1 MQKKN
6 PTTAI
11 PKFICGDCLEEMR
24 RLPDACV
31 DLVFSSPP
39 YEDCRTY
46 NIGFALK
53 GQAWVDWMIEV
64 YKESLRVCRG
74 LVAFVVQGR
83 TRSYRWSATP
93 ALLMA
98 DLHRA
103 GIHLRDCLFYHRI
116 GIPGSGS
123 YDWLRHDVEYIV
135 CATNGGRLAW
145 SNNTAMGHIPKC
157 PPGGPMSNRRA
168 DGRRVGHMDTH
179 HTKNGGPKGTRF
191 TVPEISNPGNLIECG
206 NVGGGNIGSCIAHK
220 NEAPFSEKLAE
231 WMIRSFCPPDGV
243 VLDPFAGSFTTCAV
257 ALRLGRRWSGIDI
270 RESQIR
276 LGKRRILE
284 AKQKLRKERQHG

>member
-11 PKFICGDCLEEMR
+11 PKFICGDCLDVMR

-53 GQAWVDWMIEV
+53 GQAWVSWMVEV

-103 GIHLRDCLFYHRI
+103 GIHLRDCLFYHRV

-135 CATNGGRLAW
+135 CATNGGRLPW
-145 SNNTAMGHIPKC
+145 SDNVAMGGPPKYDT
-157 PPGGPMSNRRA
+157 GGPCSHRRTDGNRVRSDRGA
-168 DGRRVGHMDTH
+168 RKY
-179 HTKNGGPKGTRF
+179 TK
-191 TVPEISNPGNLIECG
+191 PERSNPGNLISLG
-206 NVGGGNIGSCIAHK
+206 AVGGGHLGSKLAHE
-220 NEAPFSEKLAE
+220 NEAPFPEKLAE
-231 WMIRSFCPPDGV
+231 WMIRSFAPPGGL
-243 VLDPFAGSFTTCAV
+243 VLDPFAGSGTVGAV
-257 ALRLGRRWSGIDI
+257 AVATGRRYCLIEV
-270 RESQIR
+270 RPSQVA
-276 LGKRRILE
+276 LCKRRILE